1 MRGCLKLMLIGT
13 AVALC
18 LGYSTLVRAE
28 TLERIV
34 AVVNGDIILY
44 GDVQEQVKLLTKL
57 SPNVNLQDPEQ
68 KAKAEREILTNLIR
82 QRLAEQ
88 EVKRLKIKV
97 SKGEVDKAFEDMKRE
112 NGFTDAQL
120 EATLSREG
128 QSLKDFREKI
138 RQELERS
145 RLMERAIKSKVVISD
160 EQVNARLQS
169 PQPAG
174 EGKERRRLAVI
185 YLQVPENADAGK
197 SAQTETLARKISGNL
212 KDGTDFAKLAREYSQ
227 GPGAQEGGDI
237 GYVSPEE
244 LSPEIGKAVRNL
256 SAGGVTDV
264 IKTPG
269 GFYLV
274 KLLDVRKDKP
284 TEGETPVKDKV
295 RKQLY
300 QEEANRVYE
309 TWIKDL
315 ESKAFIKVNL

>member
-1 MRGCLKLMLIGT
+1 MRVRLKLMLIGT
-13 AVALC
+13 TLALC

-34 AVVNGDIILY
+34 AVVNGDVILY
-44 GDVQEQVKLLTKL
+44 GDLQEQVKLLTRL

-82 QRLAEQ
+82 QRLVEQ

-97 SKGEVDKAFEDMKRE
+97 GKGEVDKAFEDMKRE

-120 EATLSREG
+120 EVTLSREG

-138 RQELERS
+138 RQELERA
-145 RLMERAIKSKVVISD
+145 RLMERAIKSKIVISD

-169 PQPAG
+169 PQPEGA
-174 EGKERRRLAVI
+174 GKERRRLAVI

-197 SAQTETLARKISGNL
+197 SAQTEKLARQISGNL
-212 KDGTDFAKLAREYSQ
+212 KEGMDFAKLAREYSQ

-237 GYVSPEE
+237 GYVSPDE
-244 LSPEIGKAVRNL
+244 LAPEIGKAVKNL
-256 SAGGVTDV
+256 SPGGATDV

-274 KLLDVRKDKP
+274 KVLDVRKDEQS
-284 TEGETPVKDKV
+284 EGEAPMKEKV

-300 QEEANRVYE
+300 QEEASRVYE
-309 TWIKDL
+309 AWIKEL
-315 ESKAFIKVNL
+315 ESKAFIKINL